1 MSTELNIFAS
11 RLSHFSAISNVMT
24 SVTSRMAALEQQFAA
39 VAPITE
45 MDEQSIDL
53 LIANATAIIAAA
65 EALKEVEYAPPAPPA
80 PPEEDRDP
88 GDEA

>member
-24 SVTSRMAALEQQFAA
+24 SVTSRMAALEEQFSK
-39 VAPITE
+39 VAPMTE
-45 MDEQSIDL
+45 MDEGAIDN
-53 LIANATAIIAAA
+53 LIEIAGTIITLA
-65 EALKEVEYAPPAPPA
+65 EGLKLVEYAPPAPP
-80 PPEEDRDP
+80 PEEDDP